1 VARRH
6 ARRVGSLRQA
16 VSWLINP
23 PLSAK
28 TPLASLDGYDLV
40 LTCPTC
46 GDRIKPVGKLYA
58 MVDKFREIGTIIP
71 RLSCDVCK
79 SRPVRLRAVNSWAR
93 KFDREPA
100 SEDLSFLLQRPMV
113 QAA

>member
-1 VARRH
+1 M
-6 ARRVGSLRQA
+6 
-16 VSWLINP
+16 SWLVCP

-46 GDRIKPVGKLYA
+46 GDRIKPVSRLYA
-58 MVDKFREIGTIIP
+58 VVDKFREIGTIIP

-79 SRPVRLRAVNSWAR
+79 SRPVRLRAVNSWVKR
-93 KFDREPA
+93 FGRETA
-100 SEDLSFLLQRPMV
+100 AKDLSFLLQRPMV